1 MVATRYASC
10 SVARQFDPDTPF
22 FSFQAFSTQSICVA
36 MALHPHVLKKAQAEL
51 DAVVG
56 FQRMLEFS
64 DLQSLVYLQAVT
76 KEAMR
81 WHNTVPL
88 CIPHATLEDD
98 ELHGFFV
105 PAGTVIMPNIWCVP
119 SYA

>member
-1 MVATRYASC
+1 M
-10 SVARQFDPDTPF
+10 
-22 FSFQAFSTQSICVA
+22 
-36 MALHPHVLKKAQAEL
+36 KKAQAEL

-56 FQRMLEFS
+56 SQRMLEFS

-88 CIPHATLEDD
+88 CIPHATLGDD

-105 PAGTVIMPNIWCVP
+105 PAGTVIMPNIWCVTW
-119 SYA
+119 YA